1 MMEPL
6 QLALQSRLVMERE
19 SVLEMELQLLRE
31 PQAQLA
37 LQERM
42 LHQQSLQVRL
52 RLERCYLLRQQSS
65 GELRLQ
71 VKESRYQLC
80 LSRLLEVVH
89 RGQLDHLQ
97 L

>member
-6 QLALQSRLVMERE
+6 QLALQSRPVLVRE
-19 SVLEMELQLLRE
+19 LVLELELQLLRE
-31 PQAQLA
+31 PQAQLVQ
-37 LQERM
+37 QERM
-42 LHQQSLQVRL
+42 LHQQLLQVRL
-52 RLERCYLLRQQSS
+52 RLERRYLLRQQSS
-65 GELRLQ
+65 GALRLP
-71 VKESRYQLC
+71 VMESRYQLC